1 MKRQQQII
9 GLISA
14 GLIFPVI
21 CFVYSV
27 KAQIVNQKNQAA
39 NYVLS
44 QSAAERIVKKVL
56 RSSPVIDGHNDL
68 FVHFVGCQDCP
79 KDLADYPIDVKT
91 KGQTDIPR
99 WRKGGVGGQLLSVDG
114 ASEEPKVEKYLEAWD
129 LLFRLQNAY
138 PLDLEIVGTAKD
150 TRRVM
155 RAGKIALIPSLEGAV
170 ILGNNPALLRNYYR
184 LGLRSVT
191 FAYETNDLADGSD
204 DEPKH
209 NGISS
214 FGKEMVKE
222 MNRLGIMIDMSH
234 ISAKAMHDI
243 LDVSQAPVIFSHS
256 NARAIC
262 QVNRNVPDDVLNK
275 LKSNRGIIMLTFVPY
290 FTTNEFSKWMKTGD
304 DFYYDLKKKY
314 PDDKAKVNAGI
325 KKWETDNPAPMVT
338 VSDIADHFDYVK
350 KLIGVDYIGMGGD
363 YDGIAFTITGMEDVS
378 SYPKLLIELARRG
391 WTEKELKKIT
401 GENFLR
407 VFEEVEKKSLT
418 LQKQYPPSLSRFSDK
433 K

>member
-68 FVHFVGCQDCP
+68 FIHFVGCQDCP

-114 ASEEPKVEKYLEAWD
+114 ASEEPKVEKYLEALD

-150 TRRVM
+150 TRRVI

-170 ILGNNPALLRNYYR
+170 ILGNNPALLRIYYR

-204 DEPKH
+204 DKPKH

-214 FGKEMVKE
+214 FGKEIVKE

-262 QVNRNVPDDVLNK
+262 EVNRNVPDDVLNR
-275 LKSNRGIIMLTFVPY
+275 LKVNRGIIMLTFVPY
-290 FTTNEFSKWMKTGD
+290 FTTNEFSKWMKAGD
-304 DFYYDLKKKY
+304 DFYYDLKKKF
-314 PDDKAKVNAGI
+314 PDDKAKVSAGI
-325 KKWETDNPAPMVT
+325 KKWETDNPAPVVT

-350 KLIGVDYIGMGGD
+350 KLIGVDYIGMAGD

-407 VFEEVEKKSLT
+407 VFEEVEEKSLT
-418 LQKQYPPSLSRFSDK
+418 LQKQYPPSLRKFSDK

>member
-56 RSSPVIDGHNDL
+56 RTSPVIDGHNDL

-114 ASEEPKVEKYLEAWD
+114 ASEEPKVEKYLEALD

-150 TRRVM
+150 TRRVI

-170 ILGNNPALLRNYYR
+170 ILGNNPALLRIYYR

-204 DEPKH
+204 DKPKH

-214 FGKEMVKE
+214 FGKEIVKE

-262 QVNRNVPDDVLNK
+262 EVNRNVPDDVLNR
-275 LKSNRGIIMLTFVPY
+275 LKVNRGIIMLTFVPY
-290 FTTNEFSKWMKTGD
+290 FTTNEFSKWMKAGD
-304 DFYYDLKKKY
+304 DFYYDLKKKF
-314 PDDKAKVNAGI
+314 PDDKAKVSAGI
-325 KKWETDNPAPMVT
+325 KKWETDNPAPVVT

-350 KLIGVDYIGMGGD
+350 KLIGVDYIGMAGD

-407 VFEEVEKKSLT
+407 VFEEVEEKSLT
-418 LQKQYPPSLSRFSDK
+418 LQKQYPPSLRKFSDK